1 MVTASL
7 GYYTVDRHAL
17 IGASGGI
24 YCIVAACIP
33 DIIMNW
39 KEGRAFFIS
48 RWRDGKT
55 AHAYDGKLLRFLRL
69 FAVIAFATFDIGY
82 VLANPHNETVSVWA
96 HIFGAIAG
104 VMVGLVWLK
113 DSNEE
118 RWEKMAKRASGTV
131 FAVIFLVMLGLN
143 VGGCNN
149 LPSTMHCSSSS

>member
-7 GYYTVDRHAL
+7 GYYTVDRYAL

-39 KEGRAFFIS
+39 KEGRAYFIS

-82 VLANPHNETVSVWA
+82 VLANPRKDTVSVWA
-96 HIFGAIAG
+96 HTFGALAG
-104 VMVGLVWLK
+104 LMVGLVWLK
-113 DSNEE
+113 DSKEE
-118 RWEKMAKRASGTV
+118 LWEKRAKRASGSC

-143 VGGCNN
+143 VGGYND
-149 LPSTMHCSSSS
+149 LV